1 MFSEDLVSRWIADDP
16 DPATAREL
24 SELLATAKSSG
35 PDAEAARAELTDRFS
50 GMLQFGTAGL
60 RGRLGG
66 GPNRMNRAVVMRAA
80 AGLTGYLAD
89 RVGDG
94 FVVAIG
100 YDARYGSKQF
110 ATDTAAI
117 VTAAG
122 GVAHLMPRELP
133 TPLLAF
139 AVRDLDA
146 DAGVMVTASHNPPQD
161 NGYKVY
167 LGGRAVDEDARGTQI
182 VAPHDT
188 GIAAKIASID
198 NVSDIERAASGWHT
212 IGEDLIDRYV
222 ARASSLVPEGGAAGL
237 KIVLTA
243 MHGVGADTCERALK
257 GAGFDVAIHTMP
269 GTGHG
274 ISPDG
279 LGAALGFITRV
290 LGEAPPR

>member
-24 SELLATAKSSG
+24 SDLLATTKKTG

-89 RVGDG
+89 RVGEG

-167 LGGRAVDEDARGTQI
+167 VGRSQI
-182 VAPHDT
+182 VPPTDAQ
-188 GIAAKIASID
+188 IAAQIEA
-198 NVSDIERAASGWHT
+198 VAAAPLSDIPRVTDYET
-212 IGEDLIDRYV
+212 VGEALIDAYGNCIIE
-222 ARASSLVPEGGAAGL
+222 SGQAA
-237 KIVLTA
+237 A
-243 MHGVGADTCERALK
+243 
-257 GAGFDVAIHTMP
+257 
-269 GTGHG
+269 
-274 ISPDG
+274 
-279 LGAALGFITRV
+279 
-290 LGEAPPR
+290 